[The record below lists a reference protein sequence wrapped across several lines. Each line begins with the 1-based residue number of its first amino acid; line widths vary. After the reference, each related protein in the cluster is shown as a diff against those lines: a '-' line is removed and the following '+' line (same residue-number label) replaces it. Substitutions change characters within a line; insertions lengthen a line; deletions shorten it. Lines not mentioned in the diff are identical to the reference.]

1 MAAAADR
8 DAYRYALRTT
18 HDRVKRSC
26 SAEMEREVHDVLGPV
41 GLDLETSC
49 RVAHRLTEIEM
60 SLPDP
65 TPQSTWRPL
74 LSTIAR
80 RPRTTTDL
88 EMRSKEAAE
97 VGMTT
102 FLMKF
107 AEGKEARI

>member
-1 MAAAADR
+1 
-8 DAYRYALRTT
+8 
-18 HDRVKRSC
+18 
-26 SAEMEREVHDVLGPV
+26 MEREVHDVLGLV

-74 LSTIAR
+74 LSTFAR